1 MTTKQYDGDNI
12 LKDGEVL
19 NVPMLLMDHAPPQIT
34 RHAPGA
40 MIVGDA
46 DRDERERTIETR
58 KQQLSEAWR
67 SPVAQQADLPTEP
80 PADVDAA
87 YEAREQRLVNA
98 WKGGA

>member
-1 MTTKQYDGDNI
+1 MTTKQYDGDAI

-19 NVPMLLMDHAPPQIT
+19 NVPMLVMDHAPPQIE

-40 MIVGDA
+40 MVVGDA
-46 DRDERERTIETR
+46 DRDERQRPIEIR
-58 KQQLSEAWR
+58 KRHLSEAWR
-67 SPVAQQADLPTEP
+67 SPITQQADLPTEH
-80 PADVDAA
+80 PANVDAA